1 MVTTAISPSCEAFV
15 GNIVTEWTSNTS
27 TDAKAGEPAGRERA
41 GASFEDAALLKRCRE
56 GEMQAFGRLI
66 RKYQDRLYNGI
77 LRMCRNRDDAEELCQ
92 ETFVKALENLGAFR
106 QDAGF
111 YTWLFRIGM
120 NLTITRRR
128 RAGRVKFHSLD
139 GSPGDGEERSW
150 SGQVPDRH
158 EADPA
163 DEVARADTNR
173 RVMDAVAELPEEFRS
188 AVVLRDVEGMN
199 YEQISRVLELP
210 VGTVKSR
217 LYRGR
222 CLLKD
227 KLKDLIA

>member
-1 MVTTAISPSCEAFV
+1 V
-15 GNIVTEWTSNTS
+15 GPAALAAGGPVAGKNVTEWTSDISADTKS
-27 TDAKAGEPAGRERA
+27 EGSARRPAT
-41 GASFEDAALLKRCRE
+41 ASFEDASLLKRCRD
-56 GEMQAFGRLI
+56 GEMKAFGRLI
-66 RKYQDRLYNGI
+66 HKYQDRLYNGL

-92 ETFVKALENLGAFR
+92 ETFVKALENLDTFR

-128 RAGRVKFHSLD
+128 RAGRVRFHSLD
-139 GSPGDGEERSW
+139 KAAEDGPRPTDLL
-150 SGQVPDRH
+150 PDRR

-163 DEVARADTNR
+163 EKADRNDVNR
-173 RVMDAVAELPEEFRS
+173 RVMDAVAALPEEFRS
-188 AVVLRDVEGMN
+188 VVVLRDVEGMD

-222 CLLKD
+222 CMLKD
-227 KLKDLIA
+227 TLKDLVE

>member
-1 MVTTAISPSCEAFV
+1 
-15 GNIVTEWTSNTS
+15 VTEWTSNIS
-27 TDAKAGEPAGRERA
+27 TDAEAGDGAGSGPAA
-41 GASFEDAALLKRCRE
+41 PSLEDAALLKRCRE
-56 GEMQAFGRLI
+56 GEMMAFGSLV
-66 RKYQDRLYNGI
+66 RKYQDRLYNGL

-92 ETFVKALENLGAFR
+92 EAFVKALENLGTFR

-128 RAGRVKFHSLD
+128 RAGRVRFHSLD
-139 GSPGDGEERSW
+139 GAGGDGNDPPHR
-150 SGQVPDRH
+150 QDLLPDRR
-158 EADPA
+158 EPEPA
-163 DEVARADTNR
+163 ERAVQADTNR
-173 RVMDAVAELPEEFRS
+173 QVMDALAELPEEFRA
-188 AVVLRDVEGMN
+188 AVVLRDVEGMD

-222 CLLKD
+222 CMLRE
-227 KLKDLIA
+227 KLKDLVA